1 MEEPNNNSSPI
12 VASLSIPII
21 PPTID
26 LESTSA
32 LSPEASLSVP
42 TFEEQPALEKTIS
55 APPVIRRQARNLTGI
70 SDRTNQKLSQLL
82 TQLEANV
89 ISAFNKLVR
98 NNSVIKQDFEALINE
113 GKNLMISSPSPVLL
127 TEYGLDLNN
136 ILDRILQES
145 YNLDD
150 VFQSLLVVKDM
161 QLANQKKSEENV
173 NKLELI
179 CSAKEPMRRGNKKK
193 RTFLNVIYAEPTTP
207 SDHLYA
213 ITRLVDD
220 IKTNQEI
227 LDDLERSK
235 EKVLENQVF
244 PEEQTHVVNNMT
256 DDMAKAF
263 EAKLEKI
270 EDSDLKETSMKLVKI
285 LRELSQEK
293 EEMPMLRLIK
303 MTAHWS
309 QIHPVFLDA
318 IVKLLDIS
326 VTQKSKE
333 SSEKEPSQTIF
344 TKEQVNELLNSLI
357 VLANSL
363 SVVSKVPT
371 AISESE
377 SEFSKCKE
385 LIKSCNASLQILL
398 STESLPATS
407 LESQKYIEE
416 FNEMPTVVSKTTL
429 SSILSEV
436 YAASDRV
443 PSVDNFWPTDSLNSW
458 DNVLRELKK
467 VSNEAFHKESY
478 ESEEDLRSI
487 EDELKKALETI
498 DEKDKIIE
506 SQAEAIKEEKEKV
519 ERDAESLAVQ
529 LREEVKQERLVIEE
543 MAAKME
549 SQAQRI
555 KELEAL
561 LKIQESGEG
570 QQQG

>member
-21 PPTID
+21 PPTMD

-70 SDRTNQKLSQLL
+70 SDRSNQKLSQLL

-98 NNSVIKQDFEALINE
+98 NNPVIKQDFEALINE

-244 PEEQTHVVNNMT
+244 PEEQTHSVDNMT

-263 EAKLEKI
+263 EAKIEKI
-270 EDSDLKETSMKLVKI
+270 EDSDLKETTMKLIKV
-285 LRELSQEK
+285 LREVSQEK
-293 EEMPMLRLIK
+293 EEMPILKLIK
-303 MTAHWS
+303 VTAHWKE
-309 QIHPVFLDA
+309 IHPIFLDA
-318 IVKLLDIS
+318 IVKLLDIAG
-326 VTQKSKE
+326 TQKSKE
-333 SSEKEPSQTIF
+333 LSQKEPSQNIF
-344 TKEQVNELLNSLI
+344 TKDQANELLNSLT

-371 AISESE
+371 ATSESD
-377 SEFSKCKE
+377 SDFTKCKE

-398 STESLPATS
+398 STESLPATY

-436 YAASDRV
+436 YAASDRI

-478 ESEEDLRSI
+478 ESEEDIRSI
-487 EDELKKALETI
+487 EDELKRALETI
-498 DEKDKIIE
+498 EEKDKIIE
-506 SQAEAIKEEKEKV
+506 SQAEAIKEERKKTEN
-519 ERDAESLAVQ
+519 ELESLIIQ
-529 LREEVKQERLVIEE
+529 LREEVSQEQLVIEK
-543 MAAKME
+543 MAAEME
-549 SQAQRI
+549 SQAQKI